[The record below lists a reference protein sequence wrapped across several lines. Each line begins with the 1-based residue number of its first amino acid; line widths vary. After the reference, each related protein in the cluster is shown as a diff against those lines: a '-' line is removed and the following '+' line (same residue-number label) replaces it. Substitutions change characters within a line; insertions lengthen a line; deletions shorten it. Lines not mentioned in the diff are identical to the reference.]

1 MKKFLIIFLTIFFS
15 FFIFG
20 INSLAAPP
28 ASVVTRTSP
37 GNGTLDI
44 PVNDYFRWNEIANAT
59 KYILEIDEFA
69 EEQDNITAATYCS
82 GGTCSFGFLAL
93 TIGTIEEGTPGEPL
107 TYNWKVRGANIDGDG
122 PAQPNFWIFT
132 TEIAEEPPPP
142 PPPTNGG
149 PPAELTPPLAAE
161 TLEELF
167 TAIIN
172 FLFYLAMS
180 VGPIMIIYAAFL
192 ILTAAGKA
200 EQVNKG
206 KTIILWTL
214 IAIAIVLLAKG
225 LPSIIKGIL
234 GG

>member
-1 MKKFLIIFLTIFFS
+1 MRKKVLVFLLIIFFS
-15 FFIFG
+15 LGIFG
-20 INSLAAPP
+20 GEICLAVLNAPTDTGVIAVGEGSARVGWQWAADGGSITRFVLSYRIAGTEEDWTKKYPSADVRDYTIMGLTENTTYEWTIMAEAGNPADNSSETGGPNFTTLAGA
-28 ASVVTRTSP
+28 V
-37 GNGTLDI
+37 NG
-44 PVNDYFRWNEIANAT
+44 
-59 KYILEIDEFA
+59 
-69 EEQDNITAATYCS
+69 
-82 GGTCSFGFLAL
+82 G
-93 TIGTIEEGTPGEPL
+93 
-107 TYNWKVRGANIDGDG
+107 DGD
-122 PAQPNFWIFT
+122 
-132 TEIAEEPPPP
+132 
-142 PPPTNGG
+142 GG

-180 VGPIMIIYAAFL
+180 IGPIMIIWAAFL
-192 ILTAAGKA
+192 ILTSAGKA

-214 IAIAIVLLAKG
+214 VAIAIVLLAKG